1 MRRTRTLITALLA
14 ICALW
19 NAACTEG
26 PVPSPERRLVLRE
39 SGIPI
44 HCGDRE
50 HEWKAHR
57 SGRTARYGIR
67 QRAGSTCHFI
77 LEVPEDSALAFRV
90 EALPTP
96 GRREAS
102 LRAVLSMEVD
112 GRRHALLEE
121 VLEASQAIERK
132 LALEAGRASFVMQAE
147 PLQRPGGNLRLDWT
161 DLVFETR
168 SDAPLPVPPWTV
180 PAAEA
185 LAPYWEGARPEPSGR
200 RLLLV
205 GIDGGRW
212 DLMEPLIA
220 KGALPHLA
228 RLRSRGRWGV
238 LESTPVPESAMAWT
252 SMRTGVNP
260 GKHGVFIFYSP
271 DTQRRSY
278 WHLLGDHGL
287 RSIVVA
293 VPKASPSR
301 PLHGVLVG
309 GWTFRKELVYAWP
322 PELQQ
327 HLERT
332 GFDPGLV
339 YVRNTGYFRE
349 HMRLKTD
356 VTIELLEHL
365 AWDHA
370 FVVYEY
376 SDTVGHLFGLNTPE
390 YEEVYRDV
398 DALVGRLLEHVP
410 RDTTVLVV
418 SDHGWAAY
426 PRSVNVDAWLR
437 KNGFPDLKATPPTS
451 GDVISVARRTGLP
464 SEPGAERLRRVRTG
478 LEAIQNPADA
488 GGVIQRVALPGALFS
503 GPYRAPVNLVVQA
516 APGYRAVLKTKGS
529 KILSSEP
536 LEHHFRDGL
545 YLLAGPGVP
554 AGEGPRSSIYDVAPT
569 VLRFFGI
576 APPEDAEG
584 EALHDF
590 GVPVAS
596 QGETALYFDAPP
608 AADPA
613 LEAPEALDERLRAL
627 GYIE

>member
-1 MRRTRTLITALLA
+1 VVAALL
-14 ICALW
+14 ALW
-19 NAACTEG
+19 NAACTEA
-26 PVPSPERRLVLRE
+26 PVASPERRLVLRE
-39 SGIPI
+39 SGIPVF
-44 HCGDRE
+44 CGDRE
-50 HEWKAHR
+50 REWKAHG

-67 QRAGSTCHFI
+67 QRAGSTCRFT
-77 LEVPEDSALAFRV
+77 LEVPRDSTLAFRV
-90 EALPTP
+90 EAPPVP

-112 GRRHALLEE
+112 GRTHELMDE
-121 VLEASQAIERK
+121 VLQSSQAIEREM
-132 LALEAGRASFVMQAE
+132 AVEGGRASFVMGAK
-147 PLQRPGGNLRLDWT
+147 PLQRRGGGNLRLHWT

-168 SDAPLPVPPWTV
+168 SAAPLAVPPWTV
-180 PAAEA
+180 SAAEA
-185 LAPYWEGARPEPSGR
+185 LAPYLEGARPEPSGKR
-200 RLLLV
+200 FLLI

-212 DLMEPLIA
+212 ELMEPLIE

-228 RLRSRGRWGV
+228 RLRSRGLWGV
-238 LESTPVPESAMAWT
+238 LDSTPVPESAMAWT

-260 GKHGVFIFYSP
+260 GKHGVFTFYSP
-271 DTQRRSY
+271 DTRRRSY
-278 WHLLGDHGL
+278 WHLLGDRGL

-309 GWTFRKELVYAWP
+309 GWTCRKELAYAWP

-327 HLERT
+327 HLERA

-356 VTIELLEHL
+356 VFIELLEHL

-376 SDTVGHLFGLNTPE
+376 SDTAGHLFGLHTPE
-390 YEEVYRDV
+390 WEEVYRDV

-437 KNGFPDLKATPPTS
+437 KRGFAELKATLPTS
-451 GDVISVARRTGLP
+451 GGAISVGRRSGLSPEPEAARL
-464 SEPGAERLRRVRTG
+464 ERVRRG
-478 LEAIQNPADA
+478 LEAIENPAD
-488 GGVIQRVALPGALFS
+488 GGAVIGRVALAEELFP
-503 GPYRAPVNLVVQA
+503 GPYRAPANLVVEA
-516 APGYRAVLKTKGS
+516 APDYRAVLKSKGK
-529 KILSSEP
+529 KILSSKP
-536 LEHHFRDGL
+536 LEHHFRDGF
-545 YLLAGPGVP
+545 YLLAGPDVP
-554 AGEGPRSSIYDVAPT
+554 AGEGPRASIYDVAPT
-569 VLRFFGI
+569 VLGFFGI

-584 EALHDF
+584 EVLHDF
-590 GVPVAS
+590 GVAVAA
-596 QGETALYFDAPP
+596 QGETALYFDGPP
-608 AADPA
+608 AAGPA